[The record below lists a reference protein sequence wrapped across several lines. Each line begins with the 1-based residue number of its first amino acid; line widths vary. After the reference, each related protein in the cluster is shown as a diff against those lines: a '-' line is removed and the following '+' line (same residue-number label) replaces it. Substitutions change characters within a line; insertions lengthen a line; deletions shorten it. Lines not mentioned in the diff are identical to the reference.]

1 MNFITKIHELKLVH
15 EFKRIS
21 AFPTSP
27 KHIKKQIIKKKKS
40 WISMKVLG
48 NQLSILKNINI

>member
-27 KHIKKQIIKKKKS
+27 KHIKKQIIKKK
-40 WISMKVLG
+40 
-48 NQLSILKNINI
+48 ILDIYEGTREPTQYFEKY